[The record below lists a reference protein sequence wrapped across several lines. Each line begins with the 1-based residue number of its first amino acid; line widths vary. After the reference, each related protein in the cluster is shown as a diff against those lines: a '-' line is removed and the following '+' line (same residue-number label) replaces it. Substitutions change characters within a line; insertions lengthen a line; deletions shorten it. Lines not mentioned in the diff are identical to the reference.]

1 MTVEGASAEKTPLE
15 ERLIDLIKAN
25 GPITVA
31 DYMSDALGHPHD
43 GYYMSQAPIGAEGD
57 FTTAP
62 EISQVFGELV
72 GLWLVQSWI
81 EMGEPKSFNLVEL
94 GPGRGVLMADILRA
108 AQLRPEFLN
117 AATVWLI
124 ETSGRLRHEQQR
136 RLRGRSVTPLWADDY
151 AKVPSAPSLIIAN
164 EFFDCLP
171 IRQFEATR
179 AGWRERLIDIADDAR
194 SLAFVLAKTPPS
206 PHVALPP
213 ADACAAGA
221 VVEICEAA
229 AALALDL
236 AKSLVANGGR
246 ALVIDYG
253 YFGSLSGDTLQAV
266 RRHKFWPVLSSP
278 GKADITAHV
287 DFEALARAAIDA
299 GASAW
304 GPVAQGVLLARL
316 GLEARVAR
324 LMMGKSE
331 ADSEE
336 IARGARRLTAPEEMG
351 AVFKAMCLSAP
362 TLPAPAGFEAP

>member
-1 MTVEGASAEKTPLE
+1 MAADKASAEKTPLE

-31 DYMSDALGHPHD
+31 DYMADALGHPHD

-62 EISQVFGELV
+62 EISQIFGELV

-81 EMGEPKSFNLVEL
+81 EMGEPKSFNLVEF

-117 AATVWLI
+117 AANVWLI

-136 RLRGRSVTPLWADDY
+136 RLRGRAAPPFWADDF
-151 AKVPSAPSLIIAN
+151 AKVPPAPSLIIAN

-171 IRQFEATR
+171 IRQFESTP
-179 AGWRERLIDIADDAR
+179 AGWRERLIDIADDGK
-194 SLAFVLAKTPPS
+194 SLGFALAKTPPRR
-206 PHVALPP
+206 HIALPP
-213 ADACAAGA
+213 AAAGA
-221 VVEICEAA
+221 ARAIVEICESAV
-229 AALALDL
+229 ALARDI
-236 AKSLVANGGR
+236 AQSLVDHGGR
-246 ALVIDYG
+246 ALIIDYG
-253 YFGSLSGDTLQAV
+253 NFASASGDTLQAV

-304 GPVAQGVLLARL
+304 GPVAQGVFLDRL
-316 GLEARVAR
+316 GLEARVMR
-324 LMMGKSE
+324 LTIGKSE
-331 ADSEE
+331 ADIETVT
-336 IARGARRLTAPEEMG
+336 RGARRLAAPEQMG
-351 AVFKAMCLSAP
+351 EVFKALCLSGP
-362 TLPAPAGFEAP
+362 NMPPPAGFEAP